1 MISYSWCKTIHKTQ
15 GDGFDNVCL
24 ILDGTNIDKTSI
36 NTALTR
42 TKKDIVVLYN
52 VAWYNKVLTK
62 EEINNNSFLPSLYG
76 DFELMA
82 DNTDKSD
89 TKRIL
94 IDLLPKYKY
103 DLKYMIEHDIDINE
117 RDLDY
122 LKSRINKYWTMND
135 YNIFTRELR
144 KYYS

>member
-1 MISYSWCKTIHKTQ
+1 
-15 GDGFDNVCL
+15 
-24 ILDGTNIDKTSI
+24 
-36 NTALTR
+36 
-42 TKKDIVVLYN
+42 
-52 VAWYNKVLTK
+52 
-62 EEINNNSFLPSLYG
+62 
-76 DFELMA
+76 MA

-122 LKSRINKYWTMND
+122 LKSRINKYWTMNE